1 MKIRKISALFFSMVI
16 AVSVL
21 TGAPASA
28 AAPDEKQG
36 LDVVAVLDASGSM
49 RENGDIPANADV
61 GKKYLVPGVETLI
74 KITSEQDYPVNMGV
88 VIFSLPHNTVTVG
101 EGLWELTDG
110 ETPNSASVETL
121 TSSVNI
127 QYQYKSHTDQPNGVE
142 KAIDLLEYGS
152 PSNKKLILLI
162 TDGVNDD
169 GSDPNKVNSAEIDAK
184 QPGVIA
190 LAKEKG
196 ITISTIGFNPYAED
210 FSKLDEYAKETGG
223 YSIQLDKPED
233 ISDEIIQSVLGEM
246 LGSGT
251 IAAGVTQFEEKI
263 NVPKEYDGNSVIALN
278 IIFESPDISG
288 LSMTSPGGV
297 NVLENDADNKLSV
310 SYTTAN
316 AIASLAVDGEYGE
329 WILRG
334 EKPSGVPVGYSLIV
348 SASVPTIREEE
359 PAVTTAPVETTTTA
373 APAVTSTASENS
385 KPATPPPAGAGPATP
400 LPTGAGPEIPQEIFI
415 FGGLGLAAAA
425 VIILIVFAV
434 RAGKPPKL
442 VGELLISYKTDSMN
456 SRPDSVAFDHAKSR
470 QTLYEM
476 FASSAEEIIKNT
488 AADSNAVIKYF
499 KKVTFDATRSHS
511 IKMTNQGNV
520 SVITASDNGYEF
532 TAKFPLAASKE
543 STVTVTFFINFY
555 DTVRA
560 E

>member
-1 MKIRKISALFFSMVI
+1 MKIRKISALFFAMIIS
-16 AVSVL
+16 VS
-21 TGAPASA
+21 SF
-28 AAPDEKQG
+28 AAPVFGAASDEKQG

-101 EGLWELTDG
+101 DGLWELTDG

-142 KAIDLLEYGS
+142 KAIQLLENGS

-169 GSDPNKVNSAEIDAK
+169 GSDPNKVTSEGIDAK

-251 IAAGVTQFEEKI
+251 APAGVAQFEEKI

-278 IIFESPDISG
+278 IIFESPDITG

-316 AIASLAVDGEYGE
+316 TIASLAVDGEYGQ

-334 EKPSGVPVGYSLIV
+334 DKPSGAAVGYSLIV

-359 PAVTTAPVETTTTA
+359 PAVTAAPVTAAPVEITTTA
-373 APAVTSTASENS
+373 ATETVSTAAETVSA
-385 KPATPPPAGAGPATP
+385 PVVAAPGPAP
-400 LPTGAGPEIPQEIFI
+400 EFPTEIFVY
-415 FGGLGLAAAA
+415 GGLGIAAIA
-425 VIILIVFAV
+425 VIALIVIAI

-442 VGELLISYKTDSMN
+442 VGELLISFKTDTIS
-456 SRPDSVAFDHAKSR
+456 SRPDSVAFDRTKSH

-476 FASSAEEIIKNT
+476 FPASADEIIKNT
-488 AADSNAVIKYF
+488 GTDNAAVIKYF
-499 KKVTFDATRSHS
+499 KKVTFDATRSRT

-532 TAKFPLAASKE
+532 TAKFPLAADKGAS
-543 STVTVTFFINFY
+543 VNVTFFINFY
-555 DTVRA
+555 DNVK
-560 E
+560 ED